1 MSTAHSNTDHYSTSA
16 FNTNNKSN
24 NNNNN
29 NNNANNHH
37 NTQSQETQ
45 MTALDQLRAELVTPQ
60 GRKPLRALAA
70 SGQLGYGVPDA
81 AFQAGLAQQP
91 HFIGCDMGSVDPG
104 PFYLGSG
111 ELATSIEVT
120 RSDLRKV
127 LCGARAIGVPLII
140 GTAGTAGAAPH
151 LAQTLAMVRDI
162 AQSENLHFRLASI
175 SADMPRDTLK
185 AAVTAGRTRALG
197 AIAPLTTTDIDE
209 ASHIVGQMGI
219 EAFQRALEAGADV
232 VIAGRA
238 CDTAVFAAIPAA
250 LGYPI
255 GPAMHMAKIIECC
268 SICTIPGGRD
278 ALLGTLD
285 DEGFTIDSM
294 NPIRQATPMSVAA
307 HSLYEQGDPYRV
319 YEPEGTLHTDGAQYT
334 AIDDHRCRISGARW
348 EPATQFTVKIEGAT
362 QVGERAVL
370 LAGCGDPRAI
380 AAMPEILT
388 AVEAIVR
395 ELVAGSVSAPFQIYP
410 KVYGIDGV
418 INWPTPAPQQ
428 SREAFVMVEVIAATR
443 ADAKSVATVFKQ
455 YLLHHGFPGRI
466 STGGN
471 LAFPF
476 TPPEVMA
483 GTAYRFSAYHVV
495 EVDALAPL
503 FPIHIEDL

>member
-1 MSTAHSNTDHYSTSA
+1 M
-16 FNTNNKSN
+16 
-24 NNNNN
+24 
-29 NNNANNHH
+29 NAL
-37 NTQSQETQ
+37 ER
-45 MTALDQLRAELVTPQ
+45 LRKEL
-60 GRKPLRALAA
+60 GGAGSRKPLRALAA
-70 SGQLGYGVPDA
+70 SGQLGYGIPEA
-81 AFQAGLAQQP
+81 ALAEGLRRAP

-104 PFYLGSG
+104 PYYLGSG
-111 ELATSIEVT
+111 NLSTSDAIT
-120 RSDLRKV
+120 RADLTKV
-127 LCGARAIGVPLII
+127 LRASRSIGVPLML

-151 LAQTLAMVRDI
+151 LDKTLKMVRDI
-162 AQSENLHFRLASI
+162 ARADGLHFRLASI
-175 SADMPRDTLK
+175 RADMPRDLLK
-185 AAVTAGRTRALG
+185 AAVRAKRVRPLG
-197 AIAPLTTTDIDE
+197 AIAPLTE
-209 ASHIVGQMGI
+209 AEVDGAAHIVGQMGI

-268 SICTIPGGRD
+268 SICTTPGGRD
-278 ALLGTLD
+278 AVIGTLD
-285 DEGFTIDSM
+285 PDERNGFTIDSM

-319 YEPEGTLHTDGAQYT
+319 YEPEGTLHTDDARYE
-334 AIDDHRCRISGARW
+334 AVDEHRCRISGARW

-362 QVGERAVL
+362 RVGERAVL

-380 AAMPEILT
+380 AAMPDIL
-388 AVEAIVR
+388 ANVEKTVR
-395 ELVAGSVSAPFQIYP
+395 EIVAGSVSGPFEIYP
-410 KVYGIDGV
+410 RVYGLNGV
-418 INWPTPAPQQ
+418 FEWSAPPP
-428 SREAFVMVEVIAATR
+428 SPLREAFVMVEVIAGSM

-455 YLLHHGFPGRI
+455 YLLHNGFPGRI

-476 TPPEVMA
+476 TPPEVLA

-495 EVDALAPL
+495 EVDALEPL
-503 FPIHIEDL
+503 FPVTVEDL